1 MSADY
6 TTPNLRQSFVDRD
19 SEWVRLTPAELEQM
33 KQNANPLEIQTRDI
47 VFTDLFTLED
57 FKKGTPTIK
66 FDGVSNGVFSV
77 GHKSPMVADA
87 LANMDK
93 RPDLDA
99 EVPKKAM
106 ITSLKISL
114 LQSEMPLL
122 VEGSFV
128 GIDNRSSKGFT
139 NNCTDG
145 YKGHHFIM
153 PAGKTKFFEPGKEKI
168 IHTVDDVLD
177 LESAVELQSLTPADI
192 DACMGARHMLPLQE
206 GDTELV
212 EHCEVDVKM
221 GNALHKAIKGPSGE
235 GWLGRQLPS
244 HSQRVELAPGN
255 PLSPVR
261 AMIPLQVMNKIRDKV
276 AQGNLMSEKHLKPVD
291 LTEFAVNF
299 QIASK
304 KGLSGPNI
312 QEHKLLKSL
321 DARELEIAMKKP
333 YNVTVAAHIEYIPL

>member
-6 TTPNLRQSFVDRD
+6 TTPNLRQGFVDRD

-47 VFTDLFTLED
+47 VFADVFTFDD
-57 FKKGTPTIK
+57 FKKGTPAIK
-66 FDGVSNGVFSV
+66 FDGVSNAVFSV
-77 GHKSPMVADA
+77 GHKSPMVSDS
-87 LANMDK
+87 LASMDK

-106 ITSLKISL
+106 ITCLKVSWH
-114 LQSEMPLL
+114 SEIPVV
-122 VEGSFV
+122 VEGSFN
-128 GIDNRSSKGFT
+128 GIENRSSKGFT

-145 YKGHHFIM
+145 YKGHHFVM
-153 PAGKTKFFEPGKEKI
+153 LPNQPQSFEPGKEKV

-177 LESAVELQSLTPADI
+177 LESAVELQSLKPGDI
-192 DACMGARHMLPLQE
+192 DACMGARHMLPLHE
-206 GDTELV
+206 GDTEFV

-221 GNALHKAIKGPSGE
+221 GNALHKAVKGPSGE
-235 GWLGRQLPS
+235 GWLGRQLPA

-261 AMIPLQVMNKIRDKV
+261 AMIPVTVMNTIREKV
-276 AQGNLMSEKHLKPVD
+276 AQGNLISEKHLKPVD
-291 LTEFAVNF
+291 LTEFAVSF
-299 QIASK
+299 QLASK
-304 KGLSGPNI
+304 KGLNGPNI
-312 QEHKLLKSL
+312 EQHKFLQAL
-321 DARELEIAMKKP
+321 DAREREIAMKKP